1 MQELTETDLGK
12 MDLAERLA
20 ALLEEK
26 NGGNQSELA
35 RVVDVT
41 PQAVQQW
48 MSGKTA
54 PRGRNL
60 AKVAEFLGVTPA
72 FLQYGERA
80 GTLRVEEAPFPRYS
94 GTVQEG
100 PPLRGRVPL
109 ISWVQAGNFQS
120 AVDNLHPGDADEW
133 AETTVPIHKHTYALR
148 VNGDSM
154 TSPAGEPSFPH
165 GCIIII
171 EPDAIDSPDRMVGRF
186 VIVKRTDHG
195 GEATFKQL
203 VKDAG
208 RFYLKPLNP
217 QYQMMELDAED
228 VFCGVVRERVTR
240 FF

>member
-1 MQELTETDLGK
+1 MKEFPEL
-12 MDLAERLA
+12 DLAARMA
-20 ALLEEK
+20 ALLDEK
-26 NGGNQSELA
+26 NGGNQSDLA
-35 RVVDVT
+35 RFVAVT

-48 MSGKTA
+48 MSGKTV

-60 AKVAEFLGVTPA
+60 AKVAEFLGVTRA
-72 FLQYGERA
+72 YLQYGERGIGHA
-80 GTLRVEEAPFPRYS
+80 DPGIGGEPAQFSRTGGVH
-94 GTVQEG
+94 EG

-109 ISWVQAGNFQS
+109 ISWVQAGDFAS

-133 AETTVPIHKHTYALR
+133 AETTVPIHRHTYALR

-154 TSPAGEPSFPH
+154 TSSGGEPSFPH

-171 EPDAIDSPDRMVGRF
+171 EPDAIDSPERMVGRF
-186 VIVKRTDHG
+186 VIVKRSNHA

-208 RFYLKPLNP
+208 RYFLKPLNP
-217 QYQMMELDAED
+217 QYQMMELDADD

>member
-1 MQELTETDLGK
+1 MKEFAE
-12 MDLAERLA
+12 MDLATRMA
-20 ALLEEK
+20 ALLDER

-35 RVVDVT
+35 RFAGVT

-60 AKVAEFLGVTPA
+60 AKVAEFLRVTRA
-72 FLQYGERA
+72 HLQYGERIIGPYA
-80 GTLRVEEAPFPRYS
+80 PKIGGAPPQVRETLHN
-94 GTVQEG
+94 G
-100 PPLRGRVPL
+100 PPVRGRVPL
-109 ISWVQAGNFQS
+109 ISWVQAGDFQS

-133 AETTVPIHKHTYALR
+133 AETTVPIQRHTYALR

-154 TSPAGEPSFPH
+154 TSTTGEPSFPH
-165 GCIIII
+165 GCVIII
-171 EPDAIDSPDRMVGRF
+171 EPDAIDAVERMVGRF

-217 QYQMMELDAED
+217 QYQMMELEADD